1 MLLKIFS
8 QVIFFFSLVIIA
20 ASGTENP
27 RKKFV
32 TFAVKCI
39 IQGDTP
45 QIRFFLLLV
54 FYKLKKSRG
63 QKPFKTSALAQNG
76 RSVIGR
82 KFYDA
87 HHSQISLCKRWRVCV
102 YAILYINY
110 TYMKIEKP
118 WNHQQKK
125 KKKQL
130 HNVWKSPKM
139 SHLNL
144 QRAEMA

>member
-87 HHSQISLCKRWRVCV
+87 HHSQISLCKG
-102 YAILYINY
+102 
-110 TYMKIEKP
+110 
-118 WNHQQKK
+118 
-125 KKKQL
+125 
-130 HNVWKSPKM
+130 
-139 SHLNL
+139 
-144 QRAEMA
+144 

>member
-54 FYKLKKSRG
+54 FYKLKKNQEVKNPLR
-63 QKPFKTSALAQNG
+63 PL
-76 RSVIGR
+76 
-82 KFYDA
+82 
-87 HHSQISLCKRWRVCV
+87 
-102 YAILYINY
+102 
-110 TYMKIEKP
+110 P
-118 WNHQQKK
+118 W
-125 KKKQL
+125 L
-130 HNVWKSPKM
+130 KM
-139 SHLNL
+139 G
-144 QRAEMA
+144 AV